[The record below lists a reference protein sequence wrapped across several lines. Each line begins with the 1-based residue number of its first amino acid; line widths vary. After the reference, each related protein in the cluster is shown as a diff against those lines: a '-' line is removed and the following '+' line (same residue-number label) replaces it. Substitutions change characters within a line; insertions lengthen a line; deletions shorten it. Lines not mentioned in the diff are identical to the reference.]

1 MNVREFREKLQI
13 PQDSVL
19 FSEIDIM
26 NMIGKG
32 SQTVDFYLETIKDCV
47 ILYEANRKIG
57 DIETMN
63 YYKNKMLGKL
73 GMVR

>member
-1 MNVREFREKLQI
+1 MNIREFKEKLQI
-13 PQDSVL
+13 GNDVYDDSDIQ
-19 FSEIDIM
+19 SMID
-26 NMIGKG
+26 KG
-32 SQTVDFYLETIKDCV
+32 EYTVSYYLETIKDCV
-47 ILYEANRKIG
+47 ILYEANLKIG